1 MEEKLKQIRHIDS
14 EIETIQKQID
24 RIEPMTCIDKVS
36 GSSCVFPYTERS
48 FQIAGVDVD
57 DYNRRTARLKSR
69 LIKKKDELLKLKEEV
84 QSFIDGIED
93 SFIRQIIT
101 LRYMNGEAWTQIAK
115 EVSGNNTPDG
125 IRMMAKRF
133 LKNI

>member
-1 MEEKLKQIRHIDS
+1 MEEKLKQIRYIDS

-24 RIEPMTCIDKVS
+24 KIEPMICIDKVN
-36 GSSCVFPYTERS
+36 GSSCVFPYIERS
-48 FQIAGVDVD
+48 FQIEGVDVD
-57 DYNRRTARLKSR
+57 DYNRRTAKLESR
-69 LIKKKDELLKLKEEV
+69 LIKKKNELLKLKEEV

-93 SFIRQIIT
+93 SFIRQVIT

-125 IRMMAKRF
+125 IRMMTKRF

>member
-1 MEEKLKQIRHIDS
+1 MEEKLKQIRYIDS
-14 EIETIQKQID
+14 EIEAIQKQID
-24 RIEPMTCIDKVS
+24 RIEPMTCTDKVS

-57 DYNRRTARLKSR
+57 DYNRRTAKLESR